1 MKRIITTLFLSIL
14 LLPAF
19 AQKGEKIE
27 SLKVAFISEKLNL
40 DATTAQKFWPIY
52 NQYDDEMK
60 NLIQQRR
67 QQDKDERSVDDILDQ
82 EQHAL
87 DIKKKYASQFSKILS
102 AQQVNQLFVSEKEFR
117 KMIMKRAGR

>member
-1 MKRIITTLFLSIL
+1 MKRIIITFLLSL
-14 LLPAF
+14 LLLAAF

-40 DATTAQKFWPIY
+40 DATTAQKFWPVY

-67 QQDKDERSVDDILDQ
+67 QQNKDERSVDDILDQ

-87 DIKKKYASQFSKILS
+87 DIKKKYANQFSKILS